1 MSYLLEPQNEPET
14 RLLDIQQYAAT
25 GAVSRELL
33 HRTDAQVWLDQ
44 TRDVVTLRLVKDL
57 LVDKVLEDE
66 ARVPVTGTVDVA
78 ELPNSVLV
86 ELPRTWWQRL
96 LRRQPVRTW
105 CPVVASAGVHDAP
118 DRISVRGHATVRA
131 DYFRTFPEAQ
141 PHYYPRGLG
150 PVRVLVNRHPP
161 GLADF
166 HTAEVGR

>member
-57 LVDKVLEDE
+57 LVDRVLEDE

-86 ELPRTWWQRL
+86 ELP
-96 LRRQPVRTW
+96 RTW